1 MNSKAPP
8 RKAKGKGMGAPHS
21 ETGAKIIPEEER
33 KCPYEGCDS
42 KGHLSGNYEKHY
54 IIEACPLYHNKTPQD
69 CKVGFIFFLGVFIVH
84 LNFLFLTIFCFAFR
98 NHTLI
103 GVKRMKKDSVL

>member
-42 KGHLSGNYEKHY
+42 KGHLSGNYDKHY
-54 IIEACPLYHNKTPQD
+54 IIEACPLYHNKTPQE
-69 CKVGFIFFLGVFIVH
+69 CKVCPTLFPKPNYCFCAPIFFFTTSILLILGSLH
-84 LNFLFLTIFCFAFR
+84 
-98 NHTLI
+98 
-103 GVKRMKKDSVL
+103 